1 MKRHQ
6 LLFLIISLLA
16 LTCKKEP
23 PPAVHIPT
31 LTLTAVDASCTEAW
45 LKLTTTQV
53 PATVRLV
60 RDGQPVSDF
69 RLLTSDTLVVDEG
82 LLPRRTYT
90 YKAYRLEVR
99 GSGFEVVDSTTQ
111 ATVTTMD
118 TTSHNFTW
126 QIDTL
131 GDGGGSVLY
140 DVAIINDT
148 LAYAVG
154 EVYKRDSLGNW
165 DPLRYNLAKWNGQQW
180 ELKRVTVNFRGN
192 LITPPLYGVY
202 AFTAADIWIAAGMAI
217 HGSESNW
224 VGHDVRALTGVDALS
239 FTKCWG
245 VSSTDMYFVGLAGSI
260 AHYDGVRW
268 RRIESGTTL
277 PIWDVHGARDERTG
291 SYEIICVASNH
302 SFPEG
307 RKLLKVQGSSVT
319 ALPDSGLPWSIDA
332 VWHVPGRKYI
342 VVGDGVWHTLRLGIV
357 WESVGG
363 LPNLYTTSVTGV
375 RANDIFIGAA
385 FLDLF
390 HFNGVTWRNYFPL
403 MISGAFGAVQMKGDR
418 VVAVGVIGSGF
429 DDRGIIVV
437 GRRTP

>member
-1 MKRHQ
+1 M
-6 LLFLIISLLA
+6 A
-16 LTCKKEP
+16 C
-23 PPAVHIPT
+23 
-31 LTLTAVDASCTEAW
+31 
-45 LKLTTTQV
+45 
-53 PATVRLV
+53 
-60 RDGQPVSDF
+60 G
-69 RLLTSDTLVVDEG
+69 
-82 LLPRRTYT
+82 
-90 YKAYRLEVR
+90 
-99 GSGFEVVDSTTQ
+99 
-111 ATVTTMD
+111 
-118 TTSHNFTW
+118 
-126 QIDTL
+126 
-131 GDGGGSVLY
+131 GGGS
-140 DVAIINDT
+140 
-148 LAYAVG
+148 
-154 EVYKRDSLGNW
+154 R
-165 DPLRYNLAKWNGQQW
+165 
-180 ELKRVTVNFRGN
+180 
-192 LITPPLYGVY
+192 
-202 AFTAADIWIAAGMAI
+202 AG
-217 HGSESNW
+217 
-224 VGHDVRALTGVDALS
+224 R
-239 FTKCWG
+239 
-245 VSSTDMYFVGLAGSI
+245 
-260 AHYDGVRW
+260 
-268 RRIESGTTL
+268 TL